1 MSNSFRRRIR
11 NIDKHLKFFLT
22 EKENYYIGIP
32 FDEYLKSPFL
42 SKYNLP
48 TSFPTQ
54 SSYSI
59 QPSARGSVTKA
70 NSNGKYGRKQPEEFE
85 EIIKRIDYVRKK
97 DRVRVKYDRTYKV
110 YKKVLLHQFKSKLYF
125 VTNQHGEQLVVS
137 ERLKFDPNNSVKSTH
152 ISNIFNEIFNQFEV
166 YDKDFNPAIHFNTKF
181 NELILPSG
189 TLDDN
194 SFDELVEINKRFTK
208 DEEKQKAFQKRLQ
221 LIKSYNPDIRGKGP
235 TGFLGYLVFGFSDI
249 DIVILE
255 NMYAG
260 NATYVFTTKNFENNI
275 INDKQTVLNQKLHE
289 KRFFHNEGWEK
300 LISRY
305 MEKLGKKPI

>member
-54 SSYSI
+54 SSYSTE
-59 QPSARGSVTKA
+59 PLPKGSVTKA

-85 EIIKRIDYVRKK
+85 EIIRRIDYVRKK
-97 DRVRVKYDRTYKV
+97 DKVRVKYDRTYKV

-137 ERLKFDPNNSVKSTH
+137 ERLKFDQNNSVKSSH
-152 ISNIFNEIFNQFEV
+152 IANIFNEIFNQFEV
-166 YDKDFNPAIHFNTKF
+166 YDNDLNPAIHFNTKF

-260 NATYVFTTKNFENNI
+260 NATYVFTTNNFENNI
-275 INDKQTVLNQKLHE
+275 ISDKQTVLNQKLHE
-289 KRFFHNEGWEK
+289 KRFFHNEGWVK